1 MTSRSSRLVSRGKH
15 GSVRR
20 VAGLFD
26 RAALFIGLVQ
36 GRATVAGVAASWS
49 IALTLLCLSAAQVS
63 AQPANRVLLF
73 GSSSVNGSFGRVIVN
88 EFAQRGISVVRRGF
102 SAAGLARP
110 DFRDL
115 RETIS
120 TIPLERMTRTVVFY
134 IGGNDAQGIW
144 LRPEE
149 RKGDTPRDK
158 WIWWND
164 DNWSAFYE
172 NRAVKF
178 FQSICARGQRIVVL
192 PPADVRSA
200 RLQSRLDRVRHLLKR
215 ATQATTCGRFVPTA
229 GDWKYLELA
238 GEPLRTPDGVHMTLA
253 GAMRVWNRVRDAV
266 LGFARGA

>member
-1 MTSRSSRLVSRGKH
+1 M
-15 GSVRR
+15 R
-20 VAGLFD
+20 VAGLLD
-26 RAALFIGLVQ
+26 RAALFMSLVQ
-36 GRATVAGVAASWS
+36 GRTTVAGVATAWS
-49 IALTLLCLSAAQVS
+49 IVMALLCLSAAQVS
-63 AQPANRVLLF
+63 AQSANRVLIF
-73 GSSSVNGSFGRVIVN
+73 GSSSVNGSFGRIIAS
-88 EFAQRGISVVRRGF
+88 EFERRGVSVIRKGY

-115 RETIS
+115 RDLIKI
-120 TIPLERMTRTVVFY
+120 IPLERMTSTVVFY

-149 RKGDTPRDK
+149 RHGDRPSDK
-158 WIWWND
+158 WIWFND
-164 DNWSAFYE
+164 DGWSAFYMK
-172 NRAVKF
+172 RAIKF
-178 FQSICARGQRIVVL
+178 FQSVCDRNQRIVVL

-200 RLQSRLDRVRHLLKR
+200 RLQGRLDRVRHLLKR

>member
-1 MTSRSSRLVSRGKH
+1 M
-15 GSVRR
+15 R

-26 RAALFIGLVQ
+26 RAALFMGLVQ
-36 GRATVAGVAASWS
+36 GRTTIVCVASACS
-49 IALTLLCLSAAQVS
+49 IVLALLCLSTAHVS
-63 AQPANRVLLF
+63 AQSRNRALIF
-73 GSSSVNGSFGRVIVN
+73 GSSSINGSFGRLVAS
-88 EFAQRGISVVRRGF
+88 EFERHGISVIRKGY

-115 RETIS
+115 REFIKK
-120 TIPLERMTRTVVFY
+120 IPLERMTSTVVFY

-149 RKGDTPRDK
+149 RRGNRPSDK
-158 WIWWND
+158 WIWFND
-164 DNWSAFYE
+164 DRWSAFYQK
-172 NRAVKF
+172 RAIKF
-178 FQSICARGQRIVVL
+178 FQAVCGRGQRVIVL

-200 RLQSRLDRVRHLLKR
+200 RLQRRLDRVRHLLKR

-253 GAMRVWNRVRDAV
+253 GAVRVWNRVRDAV